1 MRRLGSVQCQR
12 HFDAN
17 RSRVDRW
24 AQLLSVGAAAKERL
38 CQLSLRPFYTRSRD
52 NEPHCVVSHPRVD
65 HSSSHGFRCGP
76 GTIPA
81 ISGSSPVTGSAL
93 SVRRLRSSRR
103 AAFCCCFSCR
113 ARSRARLCCVGLDF
127 CTAPPHRGRSRH
139 APHGRPR
146 AGAAGLAG
154 SGNLL
159 RFTNGARVG
168 EAPPIGRRD
177 RRRPVWV
184 VLR

>member
-1 MRRLGSVQCQR
+1 MSAPPQSRLTER
-12 HFDAN
+12 
-17 RSRVDRW
+17 
-24 AQLLSVGAAAKERL
+24 AARL
-38 CQLSLRPFYTRSRD
+38 CNNSSVSPEAMGRLSSFLLRLFYTRSRT
-52 NEPHCVVSHPRVD
+52 ERAVPPSSCVGD
-65 HSSSHGFRCGP
+65 HSSSQGIRCGP

-81 ISGSSPVTGSAL
+81 ISGSSPAIGSVL
-93 SVRRLRSSRR
+93 SVRRFRSSRR

-146 AGAAGLAG
+146 AMRRWTGWERVLI
-154 SGNLL
+154 S
-159 RFTNGARVG
+159 FTNGARAG
-168 EAPPIGRRD
+168 EARPIGRRD
-177 RRRPVWV
+177 RRRSVWV